1 MIIYTDDIVVYSK
14 SMKEHATH
22 SKFVLQ
28 KLKENKLYANWVKSK
43 FTNLAMDFCLRK
55 GWCLTQR
62 KLNQLKSGKVQCGSK
77 GWGHS

>member
-1 MIIYTDDIVVYSK
+1 MIIYINDIVMYSK

-43 FTNLAMDFCLRK
+43 FTIRK
-55 GWCLTQR
+55 WTFVLER
-62 KLNQLKSGKVQCGSK
+62 GSAWPK
-77 GWGHS
+77 ENWIH